1 MEVRFLP
8 QTEFDNVHF
17 YRAVTLLILLA
28 MAVFMLIK
36 MFSGVVAL
44 FSALPLCLLLFGG
57 RFAVEWRRVSK
68 AEPAFIDKGE
78 LVLCGQDSHRQIALE
93 TISSVRSR
101 HSLFMVRRYRSWS
114 EHLAFL
120 EFTLNDGER
129 VATLAESGVLEFPAG
144 AGTLKAVEAAILAAK
159 VKGQLQQGDADG
171 GSAAGQ
177 R

>member
-28 MAVFMLIK
+28 MAVLTLIK
-36 MFSGVVAL
+36 VFNGVVAL
-44 FSALPLCLLLFGG
+44 FSALPLCLLLLGG

-101 HSLFMVRRYRSWS
+101 HSLFMVRRYRS
-114 EHLAFL
+114 
-120 EFTLNDGER
+120 
-129 VATLAESGVLEFPAG
+129 
-144 AGTLKAVEAAILAAK
+144 
-159 VKGQLQQGDADG
+159 
-171 GSAAGQ
+171 
-177 R
+177 

>member
-1 MEVRFLP
+1 MDVRFLP

-17 YRAVTLLILLA
+17 YRAVTLLILLG
-28 MAVFMLIK
+28 MAAFTLIK

-44 FSALPLCLLLFGG
+44 LSALPLCLLLLGA

-78 LVLCGQDSHRQIALE
+78 LVLCGKDSHRQIALE
-93 TISSVRSR
+93 KISSVRSR

-114 EHLAFL
+114 EHLAFV
-120 EFTLNDGER
+120 EFTLDNGEQ
-129 VATLAESGVLEFPAG
+129 VSTLAESRVLELPA
-144 AGTLKAVEAAILAAK
+144 ASGTLAAVEAAILAAK
-159 VKGQLQQGDADG
+159 VKRQASEPGATRGD
-171 GSAAGQ
+171 

>member
-28 MAVFMLIK
+28 MAVFTLIK
-36 MFSGVVAL
+36 VFSGVVAL
-44 FSALPLCLLLFGG
+44 FSVLPLCLLLGG

-68 AEPAFIDKGE
+68 AERAFIDKGE

-114 EHLAFL
+114 EHLAFV
-120 EFTLNDGER
+120 EFTLANGER
-129 VATLAESGVLEFPAG
+129 VPTLAESRVLERPA
-144 AGTLKAVEAAILAAK
+144 ASGTLAAVESAILAAK
-159 VKGQLQQGDADG
+159 VKRQGVEAN
-171 GSAAGQ
+171 AAGGG